1 MKVLITGG
9 TGFIGSHTVVS
20 LVKEGFEPVIVDNFD
35 NSSPYVLEGL
45 EKILGSKPIFY
56 NIDCNDAAALDQVFV
71 QEKNIQGVI
80 HFAANKAVGE
90 SVANPLKYYRNNLGS
105 LINLLDLM
113 LKHKVSNIVFSSS
126 CTVYGQPDT
135 LPVTEASEVV
145 PAESPYGNTKQISEE
160 IIKDTVASNSLNPT
174 QSPINAVLLRYF
186 NPMGAHPSGHIG
198 ELPLGVPG
206 NLVPFITQTAAGIRE
221 KLTVFGDDYNTPD
234 GTCIRDYIH
243 VLDLADAHVKALRFA
258 AKATNEQGM
267 CEAFNIGTGKG
278 HSVMELVKAF
288 EKITSTPLN
297 YVLGKRRPGD
307 VEQIYASVDK
317 ARDQLGWAA
326 HRGIEEGLQDAWNWQ
341 KRLES
346 LSLNKA

>member
-288 EKITSTPLN
+288 EKVTGTPLN